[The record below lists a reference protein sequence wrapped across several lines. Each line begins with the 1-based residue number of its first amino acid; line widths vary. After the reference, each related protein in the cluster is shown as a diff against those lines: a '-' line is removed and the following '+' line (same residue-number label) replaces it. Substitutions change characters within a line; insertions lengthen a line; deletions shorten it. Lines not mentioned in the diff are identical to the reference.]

1 MEGGEQLC
9 PKIKVLEE
17 KNSKLEDEV
26 DHQAQKYLKGK
37 FMISSLPTATIIKT
51 EEELEKEGTSLT
63 THVQN
68 LIQMKLGVEV
78 PSEDIS
84 SCSRT
89 SNGLLLLRL
98 SNFRPGSSF
107 FSVVDAIK
115 SGKNKEI
122 KLFFNFALTKRRAS
136 LLYEVRMLKKA
147 GKLYKFFSDFDG
159 QITYKV
165 DQDAKK
171 VKLCSVVNK
180 KESSLW
186 TSTILELRDSLPQV

>member
-98 SNFRPGSSF
+98 SNLYMH
-107 FSVVDAIK
+107 SVIQK
-115 SGKNKEI
+115 
-122 KLFFNFALTKRRAS
+122 
-136 LLYEVRMLKKA
+136 
-147 GKLYKFFSDFDG
+147 
-159 QITYKV
+159 
-165 DQDAKK
+165 
-171 VKLCSVVNK
+171 
-180 KESSLW
+180 
-186 TSTILELRDSLPQV
+186 